1 MTSNADLDDGHSTG
15 PGAGPGPGIPFA
27 TRVNVGDSL
36 TRSAARYPDRIALV
50 DGERR
55 LSYAGFDA
63 EVNRLANALL
73 RVGYTRGDALALVS
87 GNSVE
92 FLAVYYACA
101 KVGAVC
107 VPINLGW
114 RPHEIAYVLG
124 HSRARGVV
132 VEAQLV
138 VALEPALTDAPTLLD
153 VVVAP
158 GTGAAVPETVAGR
171 HAIAW
176 SAFVAGAAT
185 AAPECQVGDR
195 DPISYLYTSGTTS
208 SPKGVVGTH
217 TAIYLESMATALDA
231 RFAEDDRFV
240 AMMPMFHTAQLNAFC
255 TPAVM
260 LGATTYVLRGFDPA
274 LLLELIERERIT
286 QVFGLPMMYRALLD
300 HPDLGRTDVSSLRRA
315 CYAMAPMPDE
325 QLRRAIEAFD
335 CDFFLLFG
343 QTEMSPA
350 TTFFR
355 PEHQLTHSGAV
366 GTPLT
371 GVHVGIMAPDGALLP
386 RGEEGEIVYRSPH
399 ALAGYL
405 DDPQATAAAFERGW
419 FHSGDIGRFGADGV
433 LWFTDRT
440 KDLIKTG
447 GENVASLEVE
457 KALYATDPRILEV
470 VAVGLPH
477 ERWSEAITAVVVA
490 APGEQLDEAELLAG
504 VRAHLDPYKVPKSIV
519 VLDQLPRTSTGKVQ
533 KNVLRDQLR
542 EHYSGRPR

>member
-1 MTSNADLDDGHSTG
+1 MTSHAVRSTARSTE
-15 PGAGPGPGIPFA
+15 PGDAPDPGIGFA

-36 TRSAARYPDRIALV
+36 TRSAARYPDRVALV

-55 LSYAGFDA
+55 LSYAAFDA

-73 RVGYTRGDALALVS
+73 RAGYTRGDALVLVS

-101 KVGAVC
+101 KVGVVC
-107 VPINLGW
+107 VPVNLGW
-114 RPHEIAYVLG
+114 RPHEVAYVLG

-138 VALEPALTDAPTLLD
+138 AALEPALTDAPTLLD

-158 GTGAAVPETVAGR
+158 GTGASVPDRVAGR
-171 HAIAW
+171 SGTAW
-176 SAFVAGAAT
+176 SAFVAGASAS
-185 AAPECQVGDR
+185 APECQVGDR

-240 AMMPMFHTAQLNAFC
+240 AMMPLFHTAQLNAFC

-260 LGATTYVLRGFDPA
+260 LGATIYLLRGFDPA
-274 LLLELIERERIT
+274 VLLELIERERIT
-286 QVFGLPMMYRALLD
+286 QVFGLPMMYRAMLE
-300 HPDLGRTDVSSLRRA
+300 HPDLARTDVSSLRRA

-325 QLRRAIEAFD
+325 QLRRAIKAFD

-371 GVHVGIMAPDGALLP
+371 GVHVGIMAADGSLLP
-386 RGEEGEIVYRSPH
+386 RGEQGEIVYRSPH

-405 DDPQATAAAFERGW
+405 NDPQATAAAFAHGW

-457 KALYATDPRILEV
+457 KALYATDPRIVEV

-490 APGEQLDEAELLAG
+490 APGAQLDEAELLAE

-533 KNVLRDQLR
+533 KNVLREQLR
-542 EHYSGRPR
+542 DHYRDRPR